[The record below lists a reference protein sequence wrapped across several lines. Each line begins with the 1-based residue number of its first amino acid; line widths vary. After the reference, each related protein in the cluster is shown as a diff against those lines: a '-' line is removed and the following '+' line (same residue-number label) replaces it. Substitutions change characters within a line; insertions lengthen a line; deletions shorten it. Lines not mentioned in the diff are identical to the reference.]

1 MRIVL
6 ASQSPRRA
14 ALLTM
19 AGIAFDVDPADI
31 DEAEREGER
40 PDAYVLRIARDKAE
54 TVAARQPGRVVLAA
68 DTTVVL
74 DGMIL
79 AKPADRADAAR
90 MLRALAGRDHEVL
103 TAVAIARDGQID
115 AHVESTRV
123 AFAPMTGQEIAAY
136 VASGEADDKAGA
148 YGIQGLAACFIPRI
162 EGSYTNVVGLP
173 VEVVYRMLR
182 AGSAT
187 R

>member
-19 AGIAFDVDPADI
+19 AGFAFDVDPADV
-31 DEAEREGER
+31 DETAREGER

-54 TVAARQPGRVVLAA
+54 TVAARHPGRVVLAA

-74 DGMIL
+74 DETIL
-79 AKPADRADAAR
+79 AKPIDRADASR
-90 MLRALAGRDHEVL
+90 MLHALAGREHDVL
-103 TAVAIARDGQID
+103 TAVVIGRDGRID
-115 AHVESTRV
+115 EHVESTRV
-123 AFAPMTGQEIAAY
+123 TFTPMTGDEIAAY

-162 EGSYTNVVGLP
+162 EGSYSNVVGLP

-182 AGSAT
+182 PGSAT